1 MASFLKRD
9 LSASR
14 AFKEKLRSGGI
25 GTLVH
30 SSHPSPSLVEK
41 LGECG
46 FDAVLIDCEHGS
58 AGPER
63 VEEMA
68 RAATLAGIVSVLRPE
83 DPSPWMVTKYLECGV
98 DGLMIPLV
106 SDAKVAQSIVDRFR
120 FSAPFDHQDRFLI
133 LMIETIEAVNNLPE
147 ILEVEGVDAYL
158 IAPGDLALTMG
169 FVPYTYEWQSGKRA
183 KEVEAVVNGA
193 IETIVTA
200 GKVCGT
206 LVNRTDVAEFLN
218 KGVRLVYDHTNHMLA
233 HGAKDFFD
241 RLNASI
247 DSSRDGLSLADQDAA
262 RSSVA
267 AE

>member
-14 AFKEKLRSGGI
+14 ALKEKLRSGGF

-41 LGECG
+41 LAECG

-68 RAATLAGIVSVLRPE
+68 RASSLSGIVSILRPE

-120 FSAPFDHQDRFLI
+120 FSAPFDHQDRLLI
-133 LMIETIEAVNNLPE
+133 LMIETIEAVNNLPQ
-147 ILEVEGVDAYL
+147 IMAVEGVDAYL
-158 IAPGDLALTMG
+158 VAPGDLALTIG
-169 FVPYTYEWQSGKRA
+169 AQPITYEWQQGDKPQAVAEVVDRA
-183 KEVEAVVNGA
+183 IK
-193 IETIVTA
+193 TIVDA
-200 GKVCGT
+200 GKICGT
-206 LVNRTDVAEFLN
+206 LVNHSDVGSFVD
-218 KGVRLVYDHTNHMLA
+218 KGVRLVYDHANHMLSYGA
-233 HGAKDFFD
+233 REFHG
-241 RLNASI
+241 RLKQLPYKLEAVC
-247 DSSRDGLSLADQDAA
+247 A
-262 RSSVA
+262 
-267 AE
+267 

>member
-14 AFKEKLRSGGI
+14 ALKEKLRCGGI

-41 LGECG
+41 LAECG

-68 RAATLAGIVSVLRPE
+68 RAASLSGAVSILRPE

-106 SDAKVAQSIVDRFR
+106 SDAKIAQSIVDRFR
-120 FSAPFDHQDRFLI
+120 FSAPFDHQDRLLI
-133 LMIETIEAVNNLPE
+133 LMIETIEAVNNLPQ
-147 ILEVEGVDAYL
+147 IMAVEGVDAYL
-158 IAPGDLALTMG
+158 VAPGDLALTIG
-169 FVPYTYEWQSGKRA
+169 AQPITYEWQQGNMPQAVAEVVDRA
-183 KEVEAVVNGA
+183 IK
-193 IETIVTA
+193 TIVDA
-200 GKVCGT
+200 GKICGT
-206 LVNRTDVAEFLN
+206 LVNHSDVGSFVD
-218 KGVRLVYDHTNHMLA
+218 KGVRLVYDHANHMLSY
-233 HGAKDFFD
+233 GAREFLG
-241 RLNASI
+241 RLKQSPYKLEAVS
-247 DSSRDGLSLADQDAA
+247 A
-262 RSSVA
+262 
-267 AE
+267 